1 MDLSD
6 FENFYYVNQFA
17 FFNVSIMKYLYK
29 CQFSTVIDYRIFVCV
44 VVRGFFLG
52 GGGWKKDAG
61 KYLDVVY
68 SHWDSV

>member
-6 FENFYYVNQFA
+6 YEIFYYVNQFA
-17 FFNVSIMKYLYK
+17 FFFNVSVMKYLYK

-52 GGGWKKDAG
+52 GGGEKRMQESTWM
-61 KYLDVVY
+61 
-68 SHWDSV
+68 